1 MIEYLHHHNA
11 QLYLSKQSNQE
22 QCNQEQC
29 NVMFFIQASSTL
41 PLSVLK
47 SFLGDKVQ
55 QHGVLHPQIYNMQH

>member
-11 QLYLSKQSNQE
+11 QLYLSKQSNQDNAMS
-22 QCNQEQC
+22 C
-29 NVMFFIQASSTL
+29 SSYKRR
-41 PLSVLK
+41 PHCHSVLK